1 MKITKFYLIF
11 LLGCFSIG
19 ITSCNNTE
27 TTENNENNTYDQG
40 TEKVKAERTFIL
52 PSPLQIVSIF
62 KKAGLVF
69 SNEILNPVDNVNKY
83 NTKLNKSLGLG
94 SYSANIT
101 YCVVNKQKQD
111 AFQYLKVIKKLT
123 DDLGMST
130 VFETENFLLRFE
142 QNLSNEDSLISILAD
157 LQIEL
162 DSYFEDNSEEELAAL
177 IFAGA
182 WVESVYFG
190 AYSFNN
196 QINEKVSVRLA
207 EQYIVLT
214 NLIKTIE
221 LNKSSENLSE
231 LLVDLNEIKAVFEN
245 FDFIN
250 SKNSEINEDSV
261 NLNEK
266 EVQKLAEVIT
276 LKRSKIK
283 NGEY

>member
-1 MKITKFYLIF
+1 MKITKLYLIF
-11 LLGCFSIG
+11 LLGCVSIG
-19 ITSCNNTE
+19 ITSCNNN
-27 TTENNENNTYDQG
+27 ENTENNTYEQG
-40 TEKVKAERTFIL
+40 VEKVKAERTFIL

-69 SNEILNPVDNVNKY
+69 SNDILNPVDNINKY
-83 NTKLNKSLGLG
+83 NTKLNRSLGLG

-111 AFQYLKVIKKLT
+111 AYQYLKVIKKLT

-162 DSYFEDNSEEELAAL
+162 DNYFEDNSEEELAAL

-182 WVESVYFG
+182 WVESVHFG
-190 AYSFNN
+190 AFSFNN

-221 LNKSSENLSE
+221 LNKSNENLSE
-231 LLVDLNEIKAVFEN
+231 LLADLKEIKEVFEN
-245 FDFIN
+245 FDFIS
-250 SKNSEINEDSV
+250 SKSDVENEDNI
-261 NLNEK
+261 NLNK
-266 EVQKLAEVIT
+266 NEVQKLSEIIT
-276 LKRSKIK
+276 LKRNKII